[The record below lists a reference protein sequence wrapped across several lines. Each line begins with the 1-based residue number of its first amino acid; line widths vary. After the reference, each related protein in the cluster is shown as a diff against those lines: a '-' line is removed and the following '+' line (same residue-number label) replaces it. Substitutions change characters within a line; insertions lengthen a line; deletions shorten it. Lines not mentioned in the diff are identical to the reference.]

1 MKPQNILKIYD
12 NGGETY
18 DRYTIV
24 LQNRRY
30 FNGDWLYQC
39 LGLSEDPTYPQYGFS
54 QWGECIPGRHLG
66 KIIQWKDL
74 PEKVRTHAKE
84 RLLEE

>member
-12 NGGETY
+12 NGGKTV
-18 DRYTIV
+18 DRYTVV
-24 LQNRRY
+24 LKDWRNRQDGARL
-30 FNGDWLYQC
+30 FQC
-39 LGLSEDPTYPQYGFS
+39 LGLSEEPTAWYGFS
-54 QWGECIPGRHLG
+54 QCGEAIIGRHLG